1 MTAPLEKLLHVFF
14 TNKIHVISD
23 VKLDETFDVW
33 HETIYNKLVFKI

>member
-33 HETIYNKLVFKI
+33 VMAWNHLQQTSV